1 MTEKKVGRILAGFGL
16 GSVLAFYLY
25 ILCQRRLLSLKGI
38 WQEVIRSGQ
47 ISVDMASIR
56 FFSIILPVGL
66 ICLFLVPI
74 LIVKNKK
81 TGIKLSL
88 LLMLTVMVAA
98 GNVIAVASGTIS
110 FIHTVVLWI
119 YSIYLCSFIVEGIQF
134 LYDKVGNVLK
144 FSTLPA

>member
-66 ICLFLVPI
+66 SAI
-74 LIVKNKK
+74 
-81 TGIKLSL
+81 GY
-88 LLMLTVMVAA
+88 VAGQA
-98 GNVIAVASGTIS
+98 ASPAVAKGLSGIMCLAS
-110 FIHTVVLWI
+110 GICVLLSCVI
-119 YSIYLCSFIVEGIQF
+119 IFCGYHLTEKKVTELTEIVEKRQAE
-134 LYDKVGNVLK
+134 KHE
-144 FSTLPA
+144 

>member
-1 MTEKKVGRILAGFGL
+1 MTEKKVGTLLAGFGL

-47 ISVDMASIR
+47 ISVDMVSIR
-56 FFSIILPVGL
+56 FFSIILPAGL
-66 ICLFLVPI
+66 VCLFFVPI

-81 TGIKLSL
+81 TGVKLSFLLMLMVMVVAGNVIVTANGKLSL
-88 LLMLTVMVAA
+88 LY
-98 GNVIAVASGTIS
+98 TI
-110 FIHTVVLWI
+110 VVWI
-119 YSIYLCSFIVEGIQF
+119 SSVYLCSLVVEGVQF

-144 FSTLPA
+144 FSTK